1 MSLNRIRSAGYMT
14 NWTARLFTA
23 AIGPRLKSL
32 GISPAHLPIFFA
44 LGDGK
49 ALTLK
54 ALTEIAAVEHPTM
67 VATLQRME
75 RDGLITRTSNPK
87 DRRSSFISLT
97 DKARAKVD
105 DVRRA
110 TEDVNAIALS
120 HLNGD
125 EREQFFRIQEKIINA
140 LEQDTIKGK
149 QPHSST

>member
-1 MSLNRIRSAGYMT
+1 MSLNRIRSAGYMA
-14 NWTARLFTA
+14 NWTARLFATA
-23 AIGPRLKSL
+23 IDQRLKPL
-32 GISPAHLPIFFA
+32 GLSSAHLPIFFA

-75 RDGLITRTSNPK
+75 RDGLITRKPNPQ

-97 DKARAKVD
+97 ETAKAKVAA
-105 DVRRA
+105 VRHA

-125 EREQFFRIQEKIINA
+125 EREQFLLIQAKVINA
-140 LEQDTIKGK
+140 LEQDAIKRK
-149 QPHSST
+149 QSHPSP